1 MTDMLHGTCLGRCK
15 FEHSTS
21 VQHEAGLTTLHRSG
35 TFSPKN
41 PYYSVERETMMAKHN
56 GQFDSFAATLK
67 AQRDDHTLGYQL
79 KKGTQAF
86 VDNLL
91 AVLFPHFCQEG
102 LSTEEEIRSR
112 LVLLER
118 DLKLLLTSLL
128 RDTKISVEDTSRK
141 FFDELPEI
149 HDKLWLDARAIFEG
163 DPAAESVDEVI
174 LAYPGFTAIAV
185 YRFAHVFYRMHV
197 PIFPR
202 LLTEYAHQATG
213 IDIHPGAQIGNSFA
227 IDHGTGIVIGEST
240 IIGNNVKIYQGV
252 TLGALS
258 VDKAL
263 AKSKRHPTIEDD
275 TVIYAQAVIL
285 GGETVIGHDSV
296 IGGNVWLT
304 QSVPPFSYVYQESK
318 ANVRRKTDKEG
329 AINFSI

>member
-1 MTDMLHGTCLGRCK
+1 M
-15 FEHSTS
+15 
-21 VQHEAGLTTLHRSG
+21 
-35 TFSPKN
+35 PKQD
-41 PYYSVERETMMAKHN
+41 
-56 GQFDSFAATLK
+56 GQFDNFAAVLK
-67 AQRDDHTLGYQL
+67 ARRDNHVLGYQL
-79 KKGTQAF
+79 QKETQTF

-91 AVLFPHFCQEG
+91 AILFPHFCQEG
-102 LSTEEEIRSR
+102 LSTEAEIRSR

-118 DLKLLLTSLL
+118 DLKLLLPPLL
-128 RDTKISVEDTSRK
+128 RDTEISVEDTSRR
-141 FFDELPEI
+141 FFDELHAI
-149 HDKLWLDARAIFEG
+149 HDQLWLDAQAICEG

-185 YRFAHVFYRMHV
+185 YRFAHVFYQMHV

-202 LLTEYAHQATG
+202 LLTEYAHQTTG
-213 IDIHPGAQIGNSFA
+213 IDIHPGAQIGSSFA

-240 IIGNNVKIYQGV
+240 IIGNNVKVYQGV

-275 TVIYAQAVIL
+275 TVLYAQAVIL

-304 QSVPPFSYVYQESK
+304 QSVPPFSYVYQVSE
-318 ANVRRKTDKEG
+318 AHVRQKTDREG
-329 AINFSI
+329 ASDSSMKESGA

>member
-1 MTDMLHGTCLGRCK
+1 MKLND
-15 FEHSTS
+15 
-21 VQHEAGLTTLHRSG
+21 
-35 TFSPKN
+35 
-41 PYYSVERETMMAKHN
+41 
-56 GQFDSFAATLK
+56 QFHQFALTLK
-67 AQRDDHTLGYQL
+67 SKRDDHSLGYRL
-79 KKGTQAF
+79 KKGTQTF

-102 LSTEEEIRSR
+102 LTTSEEIEARM
-112 LVLLER
+112 VLLER
-118 DLKLLLTSLL
+118 DLKELLKPLL
-128 RDTKISVEDTSRK
+128 RDTKLSVDASARA
-141 FFDELPEI
+141 FLDELPLI
-149 HDKLWLDARAIFEG
+149 HDKLWLDAEAIFKG

-185 YRFAHVFYRMHV
+185 YRFAHVFYKLRV

-213 IDIHPGAQIGNSFA
+213 IDIHPGAQIGGSFA

-240 IIGNNVKIYQGV
+240 VIGDNVKMYQGV

-263 AKSKRHPTIEDD
+263 AKSKRHPTIENNV
-275 TVIYAQAVIL
+275 VIYAQAVIL
-285 GGETVIGHDSV
+285 GGETVVGHDSV

-304 QSVPPFSYVYQESK
+304 ESVPPYSFVQQE
-318 ANVRRKTDKEG
+318 NKTTIRQKTEKEG
-329 AINFSI
+329 TINYSI

>member
-1 MTDMLHGTCLGRCK
+1 MNQSNRFQD
-15 FEHSTS
+15 
-21 VQHEAGLTTLHRSG
+21 
-35 TFSPKN
+35 
-41 PYYSVERETMMAKHN
+41 
-56 GQFDSFAATLK
+56 FAATLK
-67 AQRDDHTLGYQL
+67 SKRDDHSLGYQL

-86 VDNLL
+86 IDNLL
-91 AVLFPHFCQEG
+91 AILFPHFCQEG
-102 LSTEEEIRSR
+102 LFTTTEIVSR

-118 DLKLLLTSLL
+118 DLKELLKPLL
-128 RDTKISVEDTSRK
+128 RDSKLSIEETSRS
-141 FFDELPEI
+141 FLDELPLI
-149 HDKLWLDARAIFEG
+149 HDKLWLDAEAIFKG
-163 DPAAESVDEVI
+163 DPAAESIDEVI

-185 YRFAHVFYRMHV
+185 YRFAHVFYEMHV

-202 LLTEYAHQATG
+202 LLTEYAHQTTG
-213 IDIHPGAQIGNSFA
+213 IDIHPGATIGNSFA

-240 IIGNNVKIYQGV
+240 IIGDNVKMYQGV

-285 GGETVIGHDSV
+285 GGDTVVGRNSV

-304 QSVPPFSYVYQESK
+304 ESVPPYSYVYQENK
-318 ANVRRKTDKEG
+318 ATIRQKTEKEG
-329 AINFSI
+329 TINFSI